1 METQV
6 VIALAVSVVVMFF
19 VPFLVWH
26 TVITGLIQI
35 HREKTQESLNAT
47 IAYTERYV

>member
-6 VIALAVSVVVMFF
+6 VIALVILIAAMFF

-26 TVITGLIQI
+26 TVITGLIHI
-35 HREKTQESLNAT
+35 HREQTEESLNAT